1 MEDLNVNDM
10 QPVNDRA
17 VIGANNPPPYDPD
30 VLAKHT
36 QAASALAAEAAPWLN
51 KGEVES
57 DAEAQ
62 QLTDVIAKARKLY
75 KDAEDARKAEK
86 QPHMDASKAVDTA
99 FAVAVSA
106 LEKTAASLKPIIT
119 KWLQKVEAEKQAE
132 AARQAEIARKAKE
145 EADRLAA
152 QAAASND
159 AMAAAQAEAAQ
170 KEAAK
175 LDKDAARA
183 GKAKAA
189 VGSATGGG
197 RSMALRTVKKGRMDN
212 KNLVYRHFM
221 DHPDLVG
228 VLQRLTDAAIR
239 AGETVPGTTVIEEKH
254 AA

>member
-1 MEDLNVNDM
+1 MNDM

-36 QAASALAAEAAPWLN
+36 QAASDLAAEAALWLN

-57 DAEAQ
+57 QEEASL
-62 QLTDVIAKARKLY
+62 LTDVISKATKLHAAA
-75 KDAEDARKAEK
+75 DGSRKAEK
-86 QPHMDASKAVDTA
+86 QPHMDAGKAVDDA
-99 FAVAVSA
+99 FKVPLSA
-106 LEKTAASLKPIIT
+106 LDKAKSSLKAIQT
-119 KWLQKVEAEKQAE
+119 KWLIKEDARKKAE

-170 KEAAK
+170 AEAAK
-175 LDKDAARA
+175 LDTAATRA
-183 GKAKAA
+183 GKAKAN

-197 RSMALRTVKKGRMDN
+197 RSMGLRTVKTGRMDN

-228 VLQRLTDAAIR
+228 VLQRLTNTAIR

>member
-1 MEDLNVNDM
+1 MNDM

-57 DAEAQ
+57 EAEAQ

-106 LEKTAASLKPIIT
+106 LEKTATSLKPIIA
-119 KWLQKVEAEKQAE
+119 KWLQKIEDEKRAE

-152 QAAASND
+152 QAAANND

-170 KEAAK
+170 AEAQK
-175 LDKDAARA
+175 LEKAAVKT
-183 GKAKAA
+183 GKAKSN
-189 VGSATGGG
+189 VGSATGAG
-197 RSMALRTVKKGRMDN
+197 RSMSLRTVKTGQMNN
-212 KNLVYRHFM
+212 KNLVFRYFV
-221 DHPDLVG
+221 DHPDVEA
-228 VLQRLTDAAIR
+228 VLQRLTNAAIR

>member
-1 MEDLNVNDM
+1 MNDM
-10 QPVNDRA
+10 TLPQA
-17 VIGANNPPPYDPD
+17 GHNNPPPYDAD

-36 QAASALAAEAAPWLN
+36 QAASDLAAEAAPWLN
-51 KGEVES
+51 KGEVET

-75 KDAEDARKAEK
+75 KAADDSRKAEK
-86 QPHMDASKAVDTA
+86 EPHLTAGKAVDTA

-106 LEKTAASLKPIIT
+106 LEKTATALKPIIT

-175 LDKDAARA
+175 LDTAATRA
-183 GKAKAA
+183 GKAKAN

-197 RSMALRTVKKGRMDN
+197 RSMALRTV
-212 KNLVYRHFM
+212 
-221 DHPDLVG
+221 
-228 VLQRLTDAAIR
+228 
-239 AGETVPGTTVIEEKH
+239 TT
-254 AA
+254 